1 MSNSGG
7 LAALGAYSHYL
18 GSIHCSLSINDT
30 ALLLCASGLNVLSCY
45 VQTLNDHL
53 ALLGGYCKY
62 LALLALVLPVA
73 LYLPIRILPAGLW
86 RFLLV
91 CALSVVVSAAVSY
104 AFVLNGDE
112 KDIVSNLIG
121 KKLLHR

>member
-1 MSNSGG
+1 MSV
-7 LAALGAYSHYL
+7 YL
-18 GSIHCSLSINDT
+18 IDTVMSVVLFVVSLLVFRTIFPLDM
-30 ALLLCASGLNVLSCY
+30 GE
-45 VQTLNDHL
+45 
-53 ALLGGYCKY
+53 Y
-62 LALLALVLPVA
+62 LRKVILPCALLALVLPVA